1 MEIQYA
7 GVVGL
12 EERDFDA
19 FVFEVAFTLGKV
31 HWSMVRRGVPVVINI
46 FSLDQQNGVT
56 HQLVKKVIL
65 SVDMMAYFF

>member
-1 MEIQYA
+1 
-7 GVVGL
+7 
-12 EERDFDA
+12 
-19 FVFEVAFTLGKV
+19 
-31 HWSMVRRGVPVVINI
+31 MVRRGVPVVINI